1 MTKSKL
7 NQLIQKLKNEKDAIK
22 ELILLD
28 SIQTEID
35 KIEKETSKR
44 V

>member
-35 KIEKETSKR
+35 KIKKETLKR

>member
-7 NQLIQKLKNEKDAIK
+7 NQLIQKWMREKDVIK

-35 KIEKETSKR
+35 KIKKETSKR

>member
-7 NQLIQKLKNEKDAIK
+7 NQLIQKWMREKDAIK
-22 ELILLD
+22 ELILLV
-28 SIQTEID
+28 SIQREID
-35 KIEKETSKR
+35 KIKKETSKR

>member
-7 NQLIQKLKNEKDAIK
+7 NQLIQKWMREKEAIK

-28 SIQTEID
+28 SIQAEID
-35 KIEKETSKR
+35 KIKKETSKR

>member
-7 NQLIQKLKNEKDAIK
+7 NQLIQKWMREKEAIK

-35 KIEKETSKR
+35 KIKKETSKR